1 VCGVVGIVRLLRPGW
16 LRARAILGGKGRPGD
31 AGSTD
36 LFSPDLTRQTLQYKK
51 KL

>member
-1 VCGVVGIVRLLRPGW
+1 VCGAVGIVRLLQPGW

-31 AGSTD
+31 AGSPD
-36 LFSPDLTRQTLQYKK
+36 LFSPELTKQHFQYKK